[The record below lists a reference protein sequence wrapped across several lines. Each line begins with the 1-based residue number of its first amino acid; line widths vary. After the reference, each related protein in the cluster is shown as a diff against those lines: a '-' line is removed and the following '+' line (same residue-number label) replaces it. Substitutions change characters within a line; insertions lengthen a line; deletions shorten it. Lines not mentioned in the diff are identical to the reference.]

1 MRPYALFYLYRNW
14 LRVHAV
20 EELLAGLGVAVAVA
34 LVFATLIANGSITG
48 SADEVVHTVIGPAS
62 LQLRARGSEGFDERL
77 LASVEHLAG
86 VKQAAPLLEQTATI
100 LGPHARRVTVDIAGA
115 DFALA
120 TLDGLAHTLPIAIL
134 STDGIGLSR
143 ATANELG
150 VASPDN
156 PNGERHEV
164 LLQLRGRAYPLKVS
178 AVLGHEA
185 AGALSGA
192 QVAVM
197 PLGRLQRLAGLQR
210 RISRILVEAQPG
222 REAAV
227 RSELEALSG
236 GRLTV
241 APADQ
246 DVALLRQA
254 LGPSGQASAL
264 FAAISALLGFLF
276 AFNAMLLTVPE
287 RRQAIADLRVDGTK
301 RTAIMQM
308 VLFQGLCLGIVAS
321 LIGLLAGYALSVG
334 VFHQS
339 PGYLA
344 QAFTLGTSTV
354 IGAQSILLALAGG
367 ILATCLASTVPLL
380 DLRRG
385 RALDAV
391 YFEDGVPG
399 NDLGN
404 DTQRWLS
411 VVALGLLLLASVLFA
426 LIPSAALIVCVMLA
440 LATVLAVPVVLAGLL
455 RTVAAIADRYQK
467 LTLLPVALTS
477 LRATTMRSLALAATG
492 AVALFGS
499 VALGGAR
506 DGLLRG
512 IGRVAHN
519 FAADAGIWIISP
531 QDNQATVAFLP
542 DHYAERIA
550 GIPGV
555 ASVRTFQGSFL
566 DWGDRRPWIIARPAS
581 SSPEILMGQIIEG
594 QADLAAARLREG
606 DWIVVSKQIAEE
618 HHAGLGDVLTL
629 PTPTGSVRFKI
640 AATSTNFGWPTGVI
654 FMSTAEFRRYW
665 QTSEPTALGV
675 NLIADANI
683 QQVRNTVERRLGPDS
698 GLEVITAHTREAR
711 IDASASEGLGQLG
724 EISALL
730 VIAAILAMAAA
741 LGSSIW
747 QRRVSL
753 AGLRIEGAKP
763 SRLRRV
769 LLIEAMLMLGAGC
782 LTGAL
787 AGVYGQVVIDGYLKQ
802 VTGFPVAS
810 LATGRRPFEVFALVV
825 ITVLVVTAVPGW
837 FASRVSP
844 VLALDE

>member
-14 LRVHAV
+14 LRVHTV
-20 EELLAGLGVAVAVA
+20 QELLAGLGVAVAVA
-34 LVFATLIANGSITG
+34 LVFATLIANGSIAG

-321 LIGLLAGYALSVG
+321 LIGLLAGYALSVE

-354 IGAQSILLALAGG
+354 ISAQSLLLALAGG
-367 ILATCLASTVPLL
+367 VLATCLASTVPLL

-399 NDLGN
+399 NELGN

-426 LIPSAALIVCVMLA
+426 LAPSAALIVCVMLA
-440 LATVLAVPVVLAGLL
+440 LATVLAVPVVLAGIL

-506 DGLLRG
+506 GDLLRG
-512 IGRVAHN
+512 LNN
-519 FAADAGIWIISP
+519 FATAYVADADIWVLNPGDTAGANSF
-531 QDNQATVAFLP
+531 QP
-542 DHYAERIA
+542 DHYASRIA
-550 GIPGV
+550 RIHGV
-555 ASVRTFQGSFL
+555 TSVRAFQSEFMNVGN
-566 DWGDRRPWIIARPAS
+566 RRVWIIARPPTTS
-581 SSPEILMGQIIEG
+581 
-594 QADLAAARLREG
+594 ADLLRSQLVTGNVAVATNRLDEGGWVAASR
-606 DWIVVSKQIAEE
+606 QIAEAQ
-618 HHAGLGDVLTL
+618 HVRLGEALIL
-629 PTPTGSVRFKI
+629 PTPTGTARFRL
-640 AATSTNFGWPTGVI
+640 AAITTNFGW
-654 FMSTAEFRRYW
+654 TAGAVLMNTVDYSRRW
-665 QTSEPTALGV
+665 RTQEPTALGIE
-675 NLIADANI
+675 LSPSANI
-683 QQVRNTVERRLGPDS
+683 AQVQLAVDAVLGSTSSLEAVTSRIRSERF
-698 GLEVITAHTREAR
+698 
-711 IDASASEGLGQLG
+711 DAIAGEGLSQLG
-724 EISALL
+724 DISTLL
-730 VIAAILAMAAA
+730 VIAAILAMVAA

-747 QRRVSL
+747 QRRISI
-753 AGLRIEGAKP
+753 AGLRVEGAKP

-769 LLIEAMLMLGAGC
+769 LLIEAILMLGAGC